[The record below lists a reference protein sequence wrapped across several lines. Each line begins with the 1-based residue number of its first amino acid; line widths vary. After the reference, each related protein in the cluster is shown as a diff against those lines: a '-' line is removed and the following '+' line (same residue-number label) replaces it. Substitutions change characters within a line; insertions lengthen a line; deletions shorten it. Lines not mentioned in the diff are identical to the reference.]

1 MSQLLWPKGKLL
13 AITSK
18 IYRKLY
24 PFLGNQMSKCQLE
37 LTEII
42 LLALHKTY
50 RYSTCLHSM
59 PWPVFKKKKVW
70 GFLSLFRTITIFSK
84 CQLELTEIIL
94 LALHK
99 TYRYS
104 TCLHSMPWPVFKKK
118 KVWGFLSLFRTIT
131 IFSFSK
137 MLLMT
142 HSVVPPIKNISGS

>member
-18 IYRKLY
+18 IYRKFY

-37 LTEII
+37 LTDIGII

-59 PWPVFKKKKVW
+59 PSPVFKKKKGW
-70 GFLSLFRTITIFSK
+70 GFLSLFRTITIFS
-84 CQLELTEIIL
+84 L
-94 LALHK
+94 
-99 TYRYS
+99 
-104 TCLHSMPWPVFKKK
+104 
-118 KVWGFLSLFRTIT
+118 
-131 IFSFSK
+131 SK

>member
-18 IYRKLY
+18 IYRKFY

-37 LTEII
+37 LTEKI

-50 RYSTCLHSM
+50 RYSTCLHSICHDQSS
-59 PWPVFKKKKVW
+59 KKKVW
-70 GFLSLFRTITIFSK
+70 GFLSLFRTITIFS
-84 CQLELTEIIL
+84 L
-94 LALHK
+94 
-99 TYRYS
+99 
-104 TCLHSMPWPVFKKK
+104 
-118 KVWGFLSLFRTIT
+118 
-131 IFSFSK
+131 SK

>member
-18 IYRKLY
+18 IYRKFY
-24 PFLGNQMSKCQLE
+24 PFLGKQMSKCQLE

-42 LLALHKTY
+42 LLALNKTY

-59 PWPVFKKKKVW
+59 PWPVFKKKNVW
-70 GFLSLFRTITIFSK
+70 GFLSLFRTITIFS
-84 CQLELTEIIL
+84 L
-94 LALHK
+94 
-99 TYRYS
+99 
-104 TCLHSMPWPVFKKK
+104 
-118 KVWGFLSLFRTIT
+118 
-131 IFSFSK
+131 SK